1 MVERAG
7 GEIQRRGA
15 AVSER
20 ERRMIMDIS
29 KIITKLEIEADEAD
43 DKIMESQNQTDMN
56 YYDGYGDGLQRAID
70 ILREAIK

>member
-1 MVERAG
+1 
-7 GEIQRRGA
+7 
-15 AVSER
+15 
-20 ERRMIMDIS
+20 MIMDIS

-43 DKIMESQNQTDMN
+43 DEIMESQNQTGMN

>member
-1 MVERAG
+1 
-7 GEIQRRGA
+7 
-15 AVSER
+15 
-20 ERRMIMDIS
+20 MDIS